1 MNNGIVS
8 DQLDISH
15 VAKLARLELTEAEA
29 AEFTP
34 QLETILSHIDSL
46 NELDVEGVEPSAH
59 AKPVFAV
66 PRVDEPG
73 ESMPVEGLEQNAP
86 AFMQGQVRVPR
97 VVES

>member
-1 MNNGIVS
+1 MS

-15 VAKLARLELTEAEA
+15 VARLARLKLSEEEA

-46 NELDVEGVEPSAH
+46 NELNVEGIEPSAH
-59 AKPVFAV
+59 SSPVFAI
-66 PRVDEPG
+66 PRLDEPG
-73 ESMPVEGLEQNAP
+73 TSMPAESLEQNAP
-86 AFMQGQVRVPR
+86 SFAQEQVRVPR